1 MNRATTGYF
10 SASGGPYHTHERC
23 PFGFAI
29 PVELMRRGEV
39 GDREMCHLCVRMH
52 ESDALALSMR
62 QQQDCRHVAPEGAAT
77 AKEPEVMRFERR
89 TPAGSRI
96 WIKTVTAVFVSF
108 VVFYAVPTLIEFRL
122 ARHVDPLMTYSF
134 FGDLLG
140 CIGIAFF
147 NWKFAVALYLGL
159 AAVEFVLARGGLIGL
174 STLPWLTDLV
184 PAAIISLDVARWT
197 ADVVSE

>member
-1 MNRATTGYF
+1 MPGYF

-39 GDREMCHLCVRMH
+39 GDRKICHLCVRMH

-62 QQQDCRHVAPEGAAT
+62 QQQGSRQGAPEGAAT
-77 AKEPEVMRFERR
+77 ARKPEVLQFERR
-89 TPAGSRI
+89 STAGSRRI
-96 WIKTVTAVFVSF
+96 WIKTVTAVFASF
-108 VVFYAVPTLIEFRL
+108 AVFYAVPTLIEFRL
-122 ARHVDPLMTYSF
+122 ARHADPLITYSF

-140 CIGIAFF
+140 CIGISVF
-147 NWKFAVALYLGL
+147 NWRFGVALYLGL
-159 AAVEFVLARGGLIGL
+159 TVVELLLTRGGLIGL

-184 PAAIISLDVARWT
+184 PAVIISLYAAKKAADVAI
-197 ADVVSE
+197 

>member
-1 MNRATTGYF
+1 MAGYF

-29 PVELMRRGEV
+29 PAELMRRGEV
-39 GDREMCHLCVRMH
+39 GDRKICHLCVRMH

-62 QQQDCRHVAPEGAAT
+62 QQQDSRHGAAEGAA
-77 AKEPEVMRFERR
+77 AAGKPEVMRLERR
-89 TPAGSRI
+89 APAGSRTR
-96 WIKTVTAVFVSF
+96 IKTVTAVFVSF
-108 VVFYAVPTLIEFRL
+108 VVFYAVPNLIEFRL
-122 ARHVDPLMTYSF
+122 ARHADPLITYSF

-159 AAVEFVLARGGLIGL
+159 TVVELLITRGGLIGL
-174 STLPWLTDLV
+174 STLPWLTDPV
-184 PAAIISLDVARWT
+184 PAVIISLYAAKKA
-197 ADVVSE
+197 ADLAI